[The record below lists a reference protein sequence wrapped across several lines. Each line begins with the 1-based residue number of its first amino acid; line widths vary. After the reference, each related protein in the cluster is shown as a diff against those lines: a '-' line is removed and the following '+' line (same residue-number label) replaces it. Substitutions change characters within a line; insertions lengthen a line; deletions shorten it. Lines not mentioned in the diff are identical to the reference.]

1 MAFQEMGL
9 DDLIRELEEFGQVDR
24 LAPQMLEAAAPI
36 LEKEMK
42 NQVRKQA
49 DKGYAT
55 GDLENAVTHGKTKK
69 NQYGHYLTVTA
80 EGTDRK
86 GVRNN
91 DKLAYL
97 NYGTSKQAA
106 RPVISTA
113 VNNSEEACITAMQ
126 DKFNEAKK

>member
-9 DDLIRELEEFGQVDR
+9 TDLMRELEAFGRVDE

-36 LEKEMK
+36 LKKEMK
-42 NQVRKQA
+42 NQVRRQA
-49 DKGYAT
+49 NRGYAT
-55 GDLENAVTHGKTKK
+55 GDLENAITSGKAKA

-86 GVRNN
+86 GIRNN

-97 NYGTSKQAA
+97 NYGTSKQEA
-106 RPVISTA
+106 RPVIATA
-113 VNNSEEACITAMQ
+113 IDRSENACIDVMQ
-126 DKFNEAKK
+126 NKFNEAKI